1 MITGETARRLL
12 ALLRI
17 VERSTGP
24 STVADDDALLD
35 AWFGPHSRILP
46 ADRY

>member
-24 STVADDDALLD
+24 SNVADDDALID
-35 AWFGPHSRILP
+35 AWFGPHSRALP
-46 ADRY
+46 ADQY